1 MTPSA
6 AAAHELITNLNQAW
20 QANDMVTVS
29 AIYHPDAVLLPPDLG
44 PVIRGRDAIA
54 ETYAMFN
61 TSAELRRFEV
71 TETEVFDFE
80 SSQAVHLHFTLAYE
94 LEGSTLEDKGLDIY
108 LINPSAS
115 GLTVVWRQ
123 QVVLASRELTD

>member
-1 MTPSA
+1 M
-6 AAAHELITNLNQAW
+6 
-20 QANDMVTVS
+20 
-29 AIYHPDAVLLPPDLG
+29 
-44 PVIRGRDAIA
+44 
-54 ETYAMFN
+54 
-61 TSAELRRFEV
+61 
-71 TETEVFDFE
+71 
-80 SSQAVHLHFTLAYE
+80 HLHFTLAYE